1 MTTSDGDLVLKIN
14 IKINGEPTLIPPAKE
29 TPKDLYFLSNFDA
42 GPIMVKTIQCF
53 NYKATDG
60 ELDAA
65 QAIKDGLAKVLV
77 HYYPLAGRLTR
88 QKHFMINCT
97 GEGALFVE
105 AEADCTL
112 ENIHSYFT
120 KPNSVALEK
129 LVYDIGDGAENPPLL
144 VAQVTRF
151 KCGGFVF
158 GLCMNHIIFDGI
170 GAMEFVN
177 SWGEVTRGLPLSNP
191 PFLDRTLL
199 KARDPP
205 AVEFVH
211 GLEPIVDMSSSTMA
225 LLEEETLIN
234 ESIVLLPEKLE
245 QLKKKAMEDGVL
257 KRCTTFEAL
266 TAFMWRARTQSLGLH
281 PDQQVRVLFTV
292 DGRSKIEPPL
302 PRGYFGNAAVFVSCQ
317 FSARELTENPL
328 SSTVERIQEAIK
340 SVTNDY
346 IRSTLDFFEE
356 KMEWKP
362 LTYTIFLNAWSRL
375 GFHNVDFGW
384 GQPIYSGPLSVA
396 KDMVLFLP
404 HGKAINLCLTLPAS
418 TMKIFQELVDEI

>member
-1 MTTSDGDLVLKIN
+1 MTTNDGDRVLNLN
-14 IKINGEPTLIPPAKE
+14 IKIDGEPTLIPPAKE
-29 TPKDLYFLSNFDA
+29 TPGGLYFLSNFDA
-42 GPIMVKTIQCF
+42 GSIMVKTIQCF
-53 NYKATDG
+53 NYKAIDG

-88 QKHFMINCT
+88 EKHFMINCT

-112 ENIHSYFT
+112 EDIHSYFT
-120 KPNSVALEK
+120 KPNSATLEK
-129 LVYDIGDGAENPPLL
+129 LVYDIGHGTQNPPLL
-144 VAQVTRF
+144 VAQVTKF

-158 GLCMNHIIFDGI
+158 GLCMDHIVFDGI

-191 PFLDRTLL
+191 PYLDRTLL

-205 AVEFVH
+205 TVEFVH
-211 GLEPIVDMSSSTMA
+211 GLEPIVDMSNSTLA
-225 LLEEETLIN
+225 VLEEEILIN
-234 ESIVLLPEKLE
+234 KSFVLPPGKLE
-245 QLKKKAMEDGVL
+245 QLKKKALEDGVL

-266 TAFMWRARTQSLGLH
+266 TAFMWRARTQSLKLH
-281 PDQQVRVLFTV
+281 HDQQVRVLFTV
-292 DGRSKIEPPL
+292 DGRSRLEPPL
-302 PRGYFGNAAVFVSCQ
+302 PKGYFGNAAVFVSCQ
-317 FSARELTENPL
+317 FSARELTDNPL

-384 GQPIYSGPLSVA
+384 GEPIYSGPLSVS

-404 HGKAINLCLTLPAS
+404 HGKAINVCLSLPAS
-418 TMKIFQELVDEI
+418 TMKIFQELIDQV

>member
-1 MTTSDGDLVLKIN
+1 MTTNGGDLILNLN
-14 IKINGEPTLIPPAKE
+14 IKINGEPTLIPPVKE

-42 GPIMVKTIQCF
+42 GSIMVKTIQCF
-53 NYKATDG
+53 NSKAIDG
-60 ELDAA
+60 EFDAA

-88 QKHFMINCT
+88 NKHFMINCT

-105 AEADCTL
+105 AEADCML
-112 ENIHSYFT
+112 EEIHSYFT
-120 KPNSVALEK
+120 KPNSATLEK
-129 LVYDIGDGAENPPLL
+129 LVYDIGHGTQNPPLL
-144 VAQVTRF
+144 VAQVTKF

-158 GLCMNHIIFDGI
+158 GLCMDHIVFDGI

-205 AVEFVH
+205 TVEFVH
-211 GLEPIVDMSSSTMA
+211 GLEPIADMSNSTLA
-225 LLEEETLIN
+225 VLEKETVIN
-234 ESIVLLPEKLE
+234 KSFVLLPEKLE

-257 KRCTTFEAL
+257 KKCTTFEAL
-266 TAFMWRARTQSLGLH
+266 TAFMWRARTQSLRLH
-281 PDQQVRVLFTV
+281 HDQQVRVLFTV
-292 DGRSKIEPPL
+292 DGRSRLEPPL
-302 PRGYFGNAAVFVSCQ
+302 PKGYFGNAAVFVSCQ
-317 FSARELTENPL
+317 FSARELTDNPL
-328 SSTVERIQEAIK
+328 SSTIERIQEAIK

-346 IRSTLDFFEE
+346 IRSTLDFFGE
-356 KMEWKP
+356 KKEWQP

-384 GQPIYSGPLSVA
+384 GEPIYSGPLSVA

-404 HGKAINLCLTLPAS
+404 HGKAINLCLSLPAC
-418 TMKIFQELVDEI
+418 TMKTFQELIDEI